1 MYEEPHYDK
10 DILRILR
17 EEHNISMSYPT
28 LYRYKQRIQQDNE
41 ELWDLIGFD
50 STKARATEF
59 LSSLEENVV
68 LCKNIMNDDKTSVK
82 DKLEASKLY
91 AQYRAM
97 LYRLVHEGPTFKQL
111 SLKNTHILDS
121 NPPLTN
127 TNTNLNKDIPTQTTP
142 NTTNNV
148 VTTNKR
154 VDNE

>member
-68 LCKNIMNDDKTSVK
+68 LCKNIMQDNTVSVK
-82 DKLEASKLY
+82 DRLEASKLY
-91 AQYRAM
+91 AQYWAM
-97 LYRLVHEGPTFKQL
+97 LYRLVHEGPNFKQL
-111 SLKNTHILDS
+111 SLKHTDVLNRNT
-121 NPPLTN
+121 PLTS
-127 TNTNLNKDIPTQTTP
+127 TNIPLSEHTP
-142 NTTNNV
+142 THNTTTNDVITSNV
-148 VTTNKR
+148 V
-154 VDNE
+154 DSEE